1 MKVWYVFDT
10 AKGRAACLMEDDILH
25 RFLLPQTHL
34 DIGQLESEA
43 PSQRIQI
50 LDREDDSLPLANKI
64 RAYYKGSIINN
75 WEVKLD
81 ISALP
86 PFYRRSLE
94 YVFTIPYG
102 STLTYGEVARAIGNP
117 RAARAVG
124 QANRNNPIPLVIPCH
139 RVVGRNSL
147 GGFSGPG
154 GLQLKLE
161 MINMEK
167 DRIKHYQQNYLN

>member
-1 MKVWYVFDT
+1 M
-10 AKGRAACLMEDDILH
+10 MEGNNLH
-25 RFLLPQTHL
+25 GLLLHQAHL
-34 DIGQLESEA
+34 DINQLGHDH
-43 PSQRIQI
+43 QCQGIQL
-50 LDREDDSLPLANKI
+50 LDREDKSVALVNKI
-64 RAYYKGSIINN
+64 RAYYKGSIIND
-75 WEVKLD
+75 WDVEPD

-102 STLTYGEVARAIGNP
+102 TTLTYGQVARAIGSP

-154 GLQLKLE
+154 GINMKLE

-167 DRIKHYQQNYLN
+167 DRLKA

>member
-10 AKGRAACLMEDDILH
+10 VRGSAACLMEGDILH
-25 RFLLPQTHL
+25 GLLLPQARL
-34 DIGQLESEA
+34 DIDKLEND
-43 PSQRIQI
+43 PQSQRIQ
-50 LDREDDSLPLANKI
+50 LLHREDESVALVNKI
-64 RAYYKGSIINN
+64 RAYYQGSIIND
-75 WEVKLD
+75 WEVKPD

-102 STLTYGEVARAIGNP
+102 TTLTYGQVAQAVGSP
-117 RAARAVG
+117 RGARAVG

-154 GLQLKLE
+154 GIQLKLE

-167 DRIKHYQQNYLN
+167 DRLNTYQPNYL

>member
-1 MKVWYVFDT
+1 
-10 AKGRAACLMEDDILH
+10 ME
-25 RFLLPQTHL
+25 
-34 DIGQLESEA
+34 
-43 PSQRIQI
+43 
-50 LDREDDSLPLANKI
+50 
-64 RAYYKGSIINN
+64 
-75 WEVKLD
+75 V
-81 ISALP
+81 
-86 PFYRRSLE
+86 LE